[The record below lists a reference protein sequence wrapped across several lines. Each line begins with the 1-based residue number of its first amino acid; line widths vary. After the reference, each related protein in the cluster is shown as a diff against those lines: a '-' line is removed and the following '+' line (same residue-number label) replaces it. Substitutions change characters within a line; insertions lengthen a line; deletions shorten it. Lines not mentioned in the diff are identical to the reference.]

1 MSKHVRIPLL
11 IAVVLAL
18 GAASTSAAPVPVYKD
33 ARQPVAKRVSDL
45 LSRMTLEDKVGQM
58 TQAERMQFD
67 KAGETNE
74 SDNDDLITTWRL
86 GSILSGGGST
96 PAENTPKAWADMV
109 DRYQRRAL
117 ATPLGIPLIYGIDS
131 VHGDGNM
138 LGATVFPHNIGLGAT
153 RDPGLVR
160 EVEHITAS
168 ETRSTGP
175 QWSFAPCI
183 CAARDDRWG
192 RTYESFSED
201 PRLVE
206 KMETAIDGFQGSR
219 GQLKDR
225 DRVLATAKHYAGDG
239 DTRYGTGNGD
249 YTIDQGITVTNRRDF
264 WNTSLRQY
272 LPAVQK
278 HHVGSVMPSYSSV
291 DWTEDGVGTNV
302 VNMHGNRELIT
313 DVLKGKM
320 RLRRLRDQR
329 LRGPQPHHRRP
340 HRPERKPRLPDHHRR
355 QRRHRH
361 DHGAQQLPGLRDQAD
376 PARQGRRRP
385 DEPDRRRRQ
394 PHPHQEVRA
403 RPVRASVHEPR
414 RPRQG
419 RLARRIGPSPAARW
433 RSRRC
438 C

>member
-1 MSKHVRIPLL
+1 MTRHVRIPLL

-33 ARQPVAKRVSDL
+33 ASATGRQAGRRPPLAHDARGQGRSDDPG
-45 LSRMTLEDKVGQM
+45 RARAVRQ
-58 TQAERMQFD
+58 
-67 KAGETNE
+67 AGETNP

-192 RTYESFSED
+192 RTYESFGED

-225 DRVLATAKHYAGDG
+225 DRVLATAKHFAGDG
-239 DTRYGTGNGD
+239 DTQYGTGNGD

-264 WNTSLRQY
+264 WNTSLC
-272 LPAVQK
+272 
-278 HHVGSVMPSYSSV
+278 
-291 DWTEDGVGTNV
+291 
-302 VNMHGNRELIT
+302 
-313 DVLKGKM
+313 
-320 RLRRLRDQR
+320 
-329 LRGPQPHHRRP
+329 
-340 HRPERKPRLPDHHRR
+340 
-355 QRRHRH
+355 
-361 DHGAQQLPGLRDQAD
+361 
-376 PARQGRRRP
+376 
-385 DEPDRRRRQ
+385 
-394 PHPHQEVRA
+394 
-403 RPVRASVHEPR
+403 AST
-414 RPRQG
+414 
-419 RLARRIGPSPAARW
+419 SPPCRSTTSAA
-433 RSRRC
+433 
-438 C
+438 

>member
-18 GAASTSAAPVPVYKD
+18 GAAPASAATPAYKD

-58 TQAERMQFD
+58 TQAERAQFD
-67 KAGETNE
+67 KTDEPNQ

-96 PAENTPKAWADMV
+96 PPENTPKAWADMV

-153 RDPGLVR
+153 RDPSLVR

-192 RTYESFSED
+192 RTYESFGED

-206 KMETAIDGFQGSR
+206 KMETAIDGFQGRAASSR
-219 GQLKDR
+219 T
-225 DRVLATAKHYAGDG
+225 ATAC
-239 DTRYGTGNGD
+239 
-249 YTIDQGITVTNRRDF
+249 
-264 WNTSLRQY
+264 S
-272 LPAVQK
+272 
-278 HHVGSVMPSYSSV
+278 
-291 DWTEDGVGTNV
+291 
-302 VNMHGNRELIT
+302 
-313 DVLKGKM
+313 
-320 RLRRLRDQR
+320 
-329 LRGPQPHHRRP
+329 
-340 HRPERKPRLPDHHRR
+340 
-355 QRRHRH
+355 
-361 DHGAQQLPGLRDQAD
+361 
-376 PARQGRRRP
+376 
-385 DEPDRRRRQ
+385 RQ
-394 PHPHQEVRA
+394 PSTTRA
-403 RPVRASVHEPR
+403 TATRSTAPATATTRSTRASRSPTAATSGTPR
-414 RPRQG
+414 SASTSP
-419 RLARRIGPSPAARW
+419 PSRSTTSAA
-433 RSRRC
+433 
-438 C
+438 